1 LRLLGENPRD
11 VSFTLFQSDNV
22 IFGTGSVSQGN
33 ASVEAAASGSVRG
46 EQMILDIVTLK
57 SITLYRTTLNLT
69 GDSAAGSYQAFSAAG
84 DTWTG
89 DVEGLRTVH
98 SS

>member
-1 LRLLGENPRD
+1 LQLLGENPRE
-11 VSFTLFQSDNV
+11 VSVTLFQSKNA

-33 ASVEAAASGSVRG
+33 TSLEAAASGSVG
-46 EQMILDIVTLK
+46 GGKMILDIVTMRN
-57 SITLYRTTLNLT
+57 IALYRSTLNLT
-69 GDSAAGSYQAFSAAG
+69 GDSASGSYQAFSAAG

-89 DVEGLRTVH
+89 DVEGLRTVP